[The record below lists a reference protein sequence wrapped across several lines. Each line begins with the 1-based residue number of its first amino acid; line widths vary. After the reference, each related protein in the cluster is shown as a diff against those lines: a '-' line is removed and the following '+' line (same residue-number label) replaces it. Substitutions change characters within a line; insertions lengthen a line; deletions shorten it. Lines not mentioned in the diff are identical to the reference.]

1 MMQTLRN
8 LLTNTEYLQKL
19 EKIENN
25 IENIA
30 GKTRIFFPKYTNHDN
45 NHLENVEEYANSMI
59 PNDIKK
65 SMPAEE
71 IYFLLSGIWL
81 HDIGMVPANE
91 EELDEY
97 EKENKDNREK
107 YRDNIRKLHH
117 VRSDNFIKKYYK
129 ELGLNKLEARIIGQI
144 AKGHRE
150 IELNKYSNINYKGI
164 SINISSLSAIVRLAD
179 ECDVSKDRESKL
191 SPIDIDD
198 ETLEKHYLKH
208 ELINHVWFDHK
219 NETIFISC
227 TIKNEEDFK
236 PIIEVQNEIKN
247 KLDQTKEYLE
257 NYGIP
262 LSKVEL
268 DINWNELIE
277 KEIISYIANYEF
289 DVETWKI
296 KDATPFD
303 IEEIIDNLTAEGL
316 FKNNNFKEGFIK
328 EYKIYK
334 KLFEKFGGSS
344 NFKKFFFTKYSQDM
358 MEKCI
363 IQMENKFDAHFKE
376 NRENRI
382 EILKNTPTA
391 FYFMLKFEDFLDDK
405 HFKDETKVGGSEMID
420 LLLLM
425 SLFNDINY
433 YKNQIKFENIE
444 KYIKELIRDE
454 REIIDLLKEYKDEGE
469 LDKTKNEIRTTSI
482 IYKKN
487 LYKESMNSVQ
497 TEIDMFDFKKIMKTR
512 VITFDLTINEKFG
525 YVTRLKNQNPPTETF
540 NMKIG
545 EESCDSMDFL
555 KNKISNKKILFTK
568 YDDKLS
574 VLLKFEISF
583 RDTQKTKIITLISP
597 KSEKIKDILN
607 WLKFVKNYNDE
618 NFEIK
623 YRDEVLGFGKIPK
636 FEIDQQLID
645 MYSLIDEV
653 NERDNLHMIHE
664 HDYEISG
671 EDFRFIDYIKSLEK
685 NEYIKNST
693 VDATLNIKVS
703 DLKELLSQEGT
714 KFNITFNQTP
724 IKLFNNNIDLGKHTV
739 SIEKGNILNK
749 KEIEETLSN
758 YEMDDVITVT
768 LVIEDL
774 ENEEIILDFRE

>member
-1 MMQTLRN
+1 MQTLRE
-8 LLTNTEYLQKL
+8 LLANTKYLPKL
-19 EKIENN
+19 EKIEKT
-25 IENIA
+25 IGNIA
-30 GKTRIFFPKYTNHDN
+30 GKTRIIFPKYTNHGND
-45 NHLENVEEYANSMI
+45 HLENVEKYASRMI
-59 PNDIKK
+59 PDDLKK
-65 SMPAEE
+65 SMPKEE
-71 IYFLLSGIWL
+71 IFFLLSGIWL
-81 HDIGMVPANE
+81 HDVGMAPANE
-91 EELDEY
+91 DELNEY
-97 EKENKDNREK
+97 EKLSESERKK
-107 YRDNIRKLHH
+107 YRVNIRKIHH
-117 VRSDNFIKKYYK
+117 VRSDNYIRAHYK
-129 ELGLNKLEARIIGQI
+129 ELGINKLEARIIGQI

-150 IELNKYSNINYKGI
+150 IDLNNYRKINYNGTT
-164 SINISSLSAIVRLAD
+164 INIASLSAILRLAD

-198 ETLEKHYLKH
+198 ETHEKHYLKH

-219 NETIFISC
+219 NEIIFISC
-227 TIKNEEDFK
+227 LIENEEDFK
-236 PIIEVQNEIKN
+236 PITEVQNEITN
-247 KLDQTKEYLE
+247 KLNQTKEFLA
-257 NYGIP
+257 NYGIN

-268 DINWNELIE
+268 DINWNTLIE
-277 KEIISYIANYEF
+277 KEIISYLANYEF
-289 DVETWKI
+289 DMETWEI
-296 KDATPFD
+296 KDTTPFD
-303 IEEIIDNLTAEGL
+303 IEEILDNLTAEGL
-316 FKNNNFKEGFIK
+316 FKNNNFKEGFAE
-328 EYKIYK
+328 EYEVYK

-363 IQMENKFDAHFKE
+363 VQLENKFHAHFKE

-391 FYFMLKFEDFLDDK
+391 FYFMLKFEEFLDDK
-405 HFKDETKVGGSEMID
+405 HFKDEAKVGGSEMID

-444 KYIKELIRDE
+444 KYIKELVRDE
-454 REIIDLLKEYKDEGE
+454 REIIDLLKEYKDDGE

-487 LYKESMNSVQ
+487 LYKESMDSVQ
-497 TEIDMFDFKKIMKTR
+497 AVIDMFDFKKIMKTR
-512 VITFDLTINEKFG
+512 VITFDLTINEKFS
-525 YVTRLKNQNPPTETF
+525 YVTRLKNQNPPNETF
-540 NMKIG
+540 NMTIG
-545 EESCDSMDFL
+545 EKSCPSMDFL
-555 KNKISNKKILFTK
+555 KNKISNKKTLFTK
-568 YDDKLS
+568 YDDELS
-574 VLLKFEISF
+574 VLLKFEILF
-583 RDTQKTKIITLISP
+583 RDTGKTKIITSISP
-597 KSEKIKDILN
+597 KSERIRDILN

-618 NFEIK
+618 NFELK
-623 YRDEVLGFGKIPK
+623 YEDELFGFGKIPK
-636 FEIDQQLID
+636 FEIDQQIID
-645 MYSLIDEV
+645 MYSLINEV

-671 EDFRFIDYIKSLEK
+671 KDFRFIDYIKSLEE
-685 NEYIKNST
+685 NEYVKNPT

-724 IKLFNNNIDLGKHTV
+724 IKLLNNNIDLGKHTV

-749 KEIEETLSN
+749 EEIEETLPN
-758 YEMDDVITVT
+758 YELDGVITVT